1 MVLTCLMATN
11 KNQQGEPRITVLE
24 RQVQT
29 LVQLWN
35 NLLSKTM
42 TWKNSY
48 AKGTLGPMIRK
59 RSKRMTTPS
68 TPPKGEIEKDQ
79 RAAMP

>member
-1 MVLTCLMATN
+1 M
-11 KNQQGEPRITVLE
+11 
-24 RQVQT
+24 
-29 LVQLWN
+29 QLWN

-79 RAAMP
+79 RVAMP